1 MHARGLGLNQE
12 DAPQVT
18 RSSVVALLLVVFVA
32 SCGRQEQAA
41 ADERLTADEKVR
53 AILET
58 DPSQLLAAAG
68 WQVEQLP
75 NNDTRAT
82 AISWTNRSN
91 VAVAD
96 LQGQLT
102 YMDDTGGV
110 MATVPFT
117 ADGEIGPGETKM
129 LKVSADAVAGT
140 PTRSRVH
147 VDTVRIVTGR

>member
-1 MHARGLGLNQE
+1 M
-12 DAPQVT
+12 
-18 RSSVVALLLVVFVA
+18 VACAA
-32 SCGRQEQAA
+32 SCAGQEETTP
-41 ADERLTADEKVR
+41 DKGSTADEKVR

-68 WQVEQLP
+68 WRVESQP
-75 NNDTRAT
+75 DNHTRAT

-91 VAVAD
+91 LAVAD

-102 YMDDTGGV
+102 YMDESGAE

-129 LKVSADAVAGT
+129 LNVSADPVAGT
-140 PTRSRVH
+140 PMRSRVH
-147 VDTVRIVTGR
+147 VEKVRILAGR